1 MEHWKRLTRAVART
15 VPLYVRRLD
24 YHRREFAVR
33 HPLQGMVTLGE
44 CSREACYDVAQMR
57 DLTRRARHILNH

>member
-1 MEHWKRLTRAVART
+1 MEHWKRLTRAVAQT

-33 HPLQGMVTLGE
+33 HPLHGMVTLGE
-44 CSREACYDVAQMR
+44 CSREACYDVERLRNM
-57 DLTRRARHILNH
+57 TRRARHILSH

>member
-44 CSREACYDVAQMR
+44 CSREACYDVARMR
-57 DLTRRARHILNH
+57 DLARRARHILNH

>member
-33 HPLQGMVTLGE
+33 HPERGMVILDA
-44 CSREACYDVAQMR
+44 CSREACYDVER
-57 DLTRRARHILNH
+57 LRNLTRRARHILNH

>member
-1 MEHWKRLTRAVART
+1 MEHWKRLTRAVAQT

-33 HPLQGMVTLGE
+33 HPEHGMIILGE
-44 CSREACYDVAQMR
+44 CSREACYDVARMR
-57 DLTRRARHILNH
+57 NLTRRARHILNH

>member
-1 MEHWKRLTRAVART
+1 MGRWKRLTRAVAQT

-33 HPLQGMVTLGE
+33 HPDHGMISLGE
-44 CSREACYDVAQMR
+44 YSREACYDVARMR
-57 DLTRRARHILNH
+57 NLTRRARHILNH

>member
-33 HPLQGMVTLGE
+33 HPLPDMVASVNSG
-44 CSREACYDVAQMR
+44 RP
-57 DLTRRARHILNH
+57 

>member
-1 MEHWKRLTRAVART
+1 MSDTRYKAQT

-33 HPLQGMVTLGE
+33 HPEHGMIILGE
-44 CSREACYDVAQMR
+44 CSREACYDVARMR
-57 DLTRRARHILNH
+57 NLTRRARHILNH